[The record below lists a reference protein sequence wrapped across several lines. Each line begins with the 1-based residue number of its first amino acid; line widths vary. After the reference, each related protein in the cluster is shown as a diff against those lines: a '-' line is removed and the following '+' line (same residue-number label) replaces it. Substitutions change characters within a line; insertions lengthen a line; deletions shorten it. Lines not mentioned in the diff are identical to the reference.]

1 MQRPLVEFHLKI
13 LVLRIAD
20 RKVCEGQSALC
31 VSEMKECVN
40 WFFLCSCSRQHLGS
54 YFVLWNECISV
65 TSKKMS
71 DESETCGGGGACSL
85 NETTSKKNTPSS
97 SSINETSEYRKS
109 LLQAVPEEASMT
121 PPNFQIP
128 ESNASDIAPSE
139 CSSYYRKGK
148 FMINFPYVWK
158 ALL

>member
-1 MQRPLVEFHLKI
+1 MSFEP
-13 LVLRIAD
+13 
-20 RKVCEGQSALC
+20 SA
-31 VSEMKECVN
+31 
-40 WFFLCSCSRQHLGS
+40 
-54 YFVLWNECISV
+54 SV
-65 TSKKMS
+65 QCNIESKKMS

-148 FMINFPYVWK
+148 FMINFPYV
-158 ALL
+158 

>member
-1 MQRPLVEFHLKI
+1 
-13 LVLRIAD
+13 
-20 RKVCEGQSALC
+20 
-31 VSEMKECVN
+31 
-40 WFFLCSCSRQHLGS
+40 
-54 YFVLWNECISV
+54 
-65 TSKKMS
+65 MS
-71 DESETCGGGGACSL
+71 DESETCGGGACSL
-85 NETTSKKNTPSS
+85 NQETTSKKNTPAS

-148 FMINFPYVWK
+148 
-158 ALL
+158 